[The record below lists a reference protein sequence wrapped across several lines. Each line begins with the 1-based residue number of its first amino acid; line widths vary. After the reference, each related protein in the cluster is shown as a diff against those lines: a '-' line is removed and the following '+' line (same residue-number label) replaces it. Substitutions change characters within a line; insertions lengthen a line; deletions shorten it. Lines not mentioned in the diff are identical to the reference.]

1 MSKASSD
8 LISDEVDDSLK
19 RRMKRKARDSDSDTD
34 SGSDD
39 SSSSSGGR
47 SSGSNSSH
55 GNFERVRKSSR
66 KEKKKSKKSSK
77 KKKKK
82 SERKK
87 KKKKKHK
94 KEKKRYSEAELHNQR
109 AIDELDQEAK
119 DFAASIGGS
128 SKLSEREQASLLYSD
143 FQSRAMSLGLPKG
156 LIRTTGVGG
165 SGLFSAGGRFGDKAT
180 HQQLAGGFGEDE
192 NPAAAA
198 RRKREQ
204 RAQQA
209 EARARE
215 ILLERAA
222 SADHGDKKTESTF
235 ASLTSRFGAS
245 NIQKRFM

>member
-82 SERKK
+82 SERK

>member
-55 GNFERVRKSSR
+55 GNFERVR
-66 KEKKKSKKSSK
+66 KSSK

>member
-1 MSKASSD
+1 MSEASSNV
-8 LISDEVDDSLK
+8 IPGRSDDSLK
-19 RRMKRKARDSDSDTD
+19 MHVKRKARDSDSDTE

-39 SSSSSGGR
+39 SLSSNGAR
-47 SSGSNSSH
+47 SNGSDGSRADSD
-55 GNFERVRKSSR
+55 RVRKSSK
-66 KEKKKSKKSSK
+66 KEKKRSKKSSK

-82 SERKK
+82 SD

-94 KEKKRYSEAELHNQR
+94 KDKQRYSEAELKNQR

-119 DFAASIGGS
+119 EFAASIGGS
-128 SKLSEREQASLLYSD
+128 SKLSDREQASLLHSD

-156 LIRTTGVGG
+156 LIRTTGVSGS
-165 SGLFSAGGRFGDKAT
+165 SGLFSAGGRFGDKVT

-222 SADHGDKKTESTF
+222 SAGDGTTTT
-235 ASLTSRFGAS
+235 ASGFTSLKSRFGAS
-245 NIQKRFM
+245 SVQKSFM